1 MQCTVAGAIAAAV
14 EAVWVSTPPMMDRL
28 LATIAGQFL
37 FRVAG
42 RRAERVDRPVM
53 GRRASTLLSGHTLSR
68 QARFLCGGTPACRST
83 GPMKG
88 TRSAR
93 KFQGHNLRPA
103 SREHHYWKLLTPNR
117 KSSAVKVLRE
127 RLGVAKRGQAHCARF
142 EPLNQL
148 GRPGECPPR
157 PRSRAVAAEAGKP
170 TARARSGLFTSGV
183 PITVGGT
190 YDKVVQASP

>member
-1 MQCTVAGAIAAAV
+1 VGINASDDGSFAGYHCRSVPLPCRWAPCG
-14 EAVWVSTPPMMDRL
+14 EG
-28 LATIAGQFL
+28 GQ
-37 FRVAG
+37 ASDG
-42 RRAERVDRPVM
+42 P
-53 GRRASTLLSGHTLSR
+53 RASTLLSGHTLSR

-117 KSSAVKVLRE
+117 KRSAVKVLRE